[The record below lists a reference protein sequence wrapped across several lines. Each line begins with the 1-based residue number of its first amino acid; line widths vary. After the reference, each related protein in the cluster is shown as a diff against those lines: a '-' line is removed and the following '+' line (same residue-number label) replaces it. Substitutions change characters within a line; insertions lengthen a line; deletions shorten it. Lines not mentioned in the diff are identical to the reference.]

1 MLTLI
6 HPPVFYEIVAIG
18 SHSPLKA
25 AVLYQLTQ
33 GRFGADRGLF
43 ALTVSQQEAD
53 VIGELVGMIVKPLLP
68 LLGAPDLYAVLDKPL
83 HNKGGLVCDTANAV
97 KHEHQQDVKLPLAG
111 VLFDDL
117 ELVPVLRPDLMAGNT
132 VLLFLVKWSS
142 PFPLR
147 SGGRLFS
154 A

>member
-1 MLTLI
+1 MEN
-6 HPPVFYEIVAIG
+6 F
-18 SHSPLKA
+18 
-25 AVLYQLTQ
+25 
-33 GRFGADRGLF
+33 
-43 ALTVSQQEAD
+43 SQEEAD
-53 VIGELVGMIVKPLLP
+53 VIGELVGVVVKPLLP
-68 LLGAPDLYAVLDKPL
+68 LVGMFL
-83 HNKGGLVCDTANAV
+83 
-97 KHEHQQDVKLPLAG
+97 
-111 VLFDDL
+111 DDL